1 MLFYKTVEIRK
12 IPTRDKFYRIATIK
26 TFFQYILDPTRTTY
40 LLRALLTLECIISV
54 VKKLVSLVRPGLQL

>member
-12 IPTRDKFYRIATIK
+12 IPTRDKYI
-26 TFFQYILDPTRTTY
+26 QYISNIFWRTNY